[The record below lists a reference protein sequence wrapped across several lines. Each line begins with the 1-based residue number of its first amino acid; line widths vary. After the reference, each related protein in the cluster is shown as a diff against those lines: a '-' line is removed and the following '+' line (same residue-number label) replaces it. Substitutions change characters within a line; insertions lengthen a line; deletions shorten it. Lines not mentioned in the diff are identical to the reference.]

1 MPDFK
6 DHELEVAKLK
16 LLWPLA
22 YPRQSKN
29 IDLTNF
35 IKKLVDD
42 DIIQTGQLF
51 EKAIS
56 VQCKLL
62 RESSYGKD
70 FANGDDAKLVSVRT
84 HGHGKTYSA
93 PVNKIHNKR
102 GWLLVAVYE
111 RKQQN
116 WFYFRIPYRAYK
128 HIPKTSN
135 IDIPFEADGTPRRKN
150 NCSVNWWKHEV
161 STFKELSRNNG

>member
-22 YPRQSKN
+22 YPKQSKD
-29 IDLTNF
+29 IKLTNF

-42 DIIQTGQLF
+42 DIIQTGQLL

-56 VQCKLL
+56 TQCELV
-62 RESSYGKD
+62 RESSHGKD

-84 HGHGKTYSA
+84 HSGGQTYSA
-93 PVNKIHNKR
+93 PVTKIYNKT

-111 RKQQN
+111 RKQN
-116 WFYFRIPYRAYK
+116 GWFYFRIPHRAYK
-128 HIPKTSN
+128 DIPKKSN
-135 IDIPFEADGTPRRKN
+135 IDIPFDFDGTPRRKN
-150 NCSVNWWKHEV
+150 NCSVNWWKYEV
-161 STFKELSRNNG
+161 STFKDLSI